1 MEEQKTPS
9 GVIAIFVPGLE
20 DTPGWLALSRKKQDA
35 LLEHTSHIQQNRQLQ
50 MLGEFGQLLELYE
63 VQRLLEGESMK
74 MTDYLRR
81 IYPDRHIRTIQR
93 KQESFREF
101 VGGIHPTML
110 KKMREVSSETM
121 AKFNRLASS
130 KLGDIRNA
138 IIEVPTLSL
147 PVSSSAE
154 VVERLEELDS
164 KLLEHRKLK
173 RRGEGLQMDET
184 QAAKMGA
191 NALVSYIKSCGLA
204 TSAQKRSWL
213 TRVVGWAMEAQAVA
227 GHITAT
233 RLSIPGGVLVPLGRP
248 PKKKPKEAA

>member
-1 MEEQKTPS
+1 MEDQKTPS
-9 GVIAIFVPGLE
+9 GVIAVFVPGLE

-63 VQRLLEGESMK
+63 VKRLLEGEHMK

-93 KQESFREF
+93 KQESFAAF
-101 VGGIHPTML
+101 VGGIHPTMM
-110 KKMREVSSETM
+110 KKMREISSGTI
-121 AKFNRLASS
+121 AKFNRLASA
-130 KLGDIRNA
+130 KLGDIQNA
-138 IIEVPTLSL
+138 ITEVPSLAL
-147 PVSSSAE
+147 PVSSNDD

-173 RRGEGLQMDET
+173 RRGHRIHMKEEY
-184 QAAKMGA
+184 AAKVAA
-191 NALVSYIKSCGLA
+191 NSLSHYMKACGIA

-213 TRVVGWAMEAQAVA
+213 TKVVGWAMEAQAVS
-227 GHITAT
+227 GHITGT
-233 RLSIPGGVLVPLGRP
+233 RLSIPGGELIPLGRP
-248 PKKKPKEAA
+248 RKKPKEAA